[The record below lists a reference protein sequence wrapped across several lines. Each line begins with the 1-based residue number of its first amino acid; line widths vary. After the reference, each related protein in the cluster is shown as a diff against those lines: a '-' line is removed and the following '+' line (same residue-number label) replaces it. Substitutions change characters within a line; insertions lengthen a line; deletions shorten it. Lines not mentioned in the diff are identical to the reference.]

1 MSVSKSNYTNGVFNF
16 EHPDISISTHSVD
29 ILLLVLLSVFMLQF
43 YILPFFS
50 ISVLNSI
57 DLYTYNGGLDIG
69 LIYSYLTHSSIDH
82 FVINIKW
89 LIAYRVLF
97 TWKES
102 FKLHSLFEVVS
113 FTVVVGILTNLL
125 AFILTL
131 FVIGSF
137 NPVIGFSG
145 VLFGLFGF
153 QTASAFK
160 RNHDPEFTVFHY
172 IMLSVAISVVWLPL
186 YYMVSS
192 GAYDLSLVG
201 HGIGFVVGFV
211 YFYIR

>member
-1 MSVSKSNYTNGVFNF
+1 MSVSKSNYTNSVFNF
-16 EHPDISISTHSVD
+16 EHQDISISPHPVY
-29 ILLLVLLSVFMLQF
+29 ILLLVLISVFMLQF

-50 ISVLNSI
+50 ITIMNSFN
-57 DLYTYNGGLDIG
+57 LFTYNGGLDIG
-69 LIYSYLTHSSIDH
+69 LIYSYITHSSIDH

-125 AFILTL
+125 AFIVTMI
-131 FVIGSF
+131 VIGSF

-153 QTASAFK
+153 QTAAAIK
-160 RNHDPEFTVFHY
+160 RNHNPDFTVFQY

-186 YYMVSS
+186 YYMISS